1 MPTINNRFNEII
13 NDISNHPYTQRIN
26 NVINNEV
33 RNEPRII
40 TIRLDDLPA
49 FLQIDTITY
58 RITICPIY
66 EASNNLESYSNIM
79 NHAIEESEY
88 DIDEIINEQLS
99 QNRHHHKGLKYKP
112 QIMINYYIKYIW
124 CNKFIRIKSNKQK
137 RNIYGCTLINE
148 NDDDN

>member
-40 TIRLDDLPA
+40 TIRLDSLPA
-49 FLQIDTITY
+49 FLQIDGITY
-58 RITICPIY
+58 CITYCPTF
-66 EASNNLESYSNIM
+66 EAPNDIESYFNIIDR
-79 NHAIEESEY
+79 AIEESEF
-88 DIDEIINEQLS
+88 DINEFISEQLS
-99 QNRHHHKGLKYKP
+99 QKLHHHKGLKYKP

-124 CNKFIRIKSNKQK
+124 YNKFIRIKSNKQK

-148 NDDDN
+148 NDNS